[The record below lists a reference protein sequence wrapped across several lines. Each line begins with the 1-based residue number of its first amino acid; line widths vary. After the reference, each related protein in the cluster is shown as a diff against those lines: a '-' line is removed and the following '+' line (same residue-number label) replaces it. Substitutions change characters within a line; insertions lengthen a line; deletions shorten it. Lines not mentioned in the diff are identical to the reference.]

1 MVRQGQELGRAGHP
15 PGPQATLQSNRV
27 RTGGAVGAI
36 PESLRKT
43 WASLGVAQ
51 GSHIRSRRQEVSGT
65 SPSHLGQQ
73 TAALVPLNFKGAQ
86 RLSP

>member
-27 RTGGAVGAI
+27 RTGGAAGAI

-43 WASLGVAQ
+43 WASLAQ
-51 GSHIRSRRQEVSGT
+51 GSHIRSRGQEVSGT
-65 SPSHLGQQ
+65 SPSHLGQR